1 MVLLKNVST
10 DKVLG
15 IQEKDKTI
23 IFQDLVGNNKKQI
36 WIKGKK
42 DNKGYFTLR
51 SLSSN
56 MILTATSGYGLK
68 IYIDGK

>member
-15 IQEKDKTI
+15 IQEEDKTA
-23 IFQDLVGNNKKQI
+23 IFQDLVQNNKKQI

-42 DNKGYFTLR
+42 DNKGYFTLT

-68 IYIDGK
+68 IGK